1 MSKKKIAILTGI
13 MALIGTT
20 ITITALCFSC
30 KKKKKV
36 ACQESDVDSEEKLE
50 ETPCD
55 TTECNIEANT
65 ECNTKPNS
73 ECNTEPNS
81 ECNTECTTESNT
93 ESNTEISEEEHAI
106 LLDPS
111 FTIKDTL

>member
-20 ITITALCFSC
+20 ITITALCLFC

-81 ECNTECTTESNT
+81 ECNTE
-93 ESNTEISEEEHAI
+93 SNTEISEEEHAI